1 MTCDITC
8 CFPLH
13 THTYLMR
20 DHPRLRIRPSRS
32 FFITI
37 PLPFILNN
45 QALTFVDNCDLF
57 EMASKAF
64 VQQFINNLKN
74 VKIYDKLCQHV
85 TVVSAG
91 NGSIK
96 ATMPV
101 MEEHLNGRGTLHGG
115 CTASLIDSVSSYG
128 FATADDGKP
137 GVSVDMSIQYIGA
150 AKLGDIITIES
161 TALKQKGLVRFADV
175 LVTDQDGKIIA
186 KASHTKAMK

>member
-1 MTCDITC
+1 MKNAKFPTKDEYSTIIHLGHGDDIILTEI
-8 CFPLH
+8 FIIFLFK
-13 THTYLMR
+13 
-20 DHPRLRIRPSRS
+20 LRRR
-32 FFITI
+32 
-37 PLPFILNN
+37 
-45 QALTFVDNCDLF
+45 FVNAV
-57 EMASKAF
+57 MASKVA

-74 VKIYDKLCQHV
+74 VKTYDKLCQHV